1 MSAVTPW
8 ICPTCG
14 QSCSGKFCS
23 NCGER
28 ALHPHDLTLL
38 GLGEEVV
45 EQVTHTDGR
54 IFHTF
59 ASLIRRP
66 GELTDSYVRGSRR
79 PVLGPLQV
87 FLIANVIFFGMQSLF
102 HASVFSN
109 PLRQH
114 VQGQYYSGLA
124 TRLVEARIASLHTTL
139 ERYEPAFDHA
149 VIVNAKSLI
158 ILMTPPM
165 ALLAF
170 LLFYTRRKPFVTH
183 VVFAIHFYAF
193 WLLAFCVAGPVIA
206 VGILLFTGLSGVHLE
221 SHQLDSVMSY
231 GLFTLAGVY
240 LASAAGRVYGGNR
253 VLRVAKA
260 LLLAFTAGVMVIGY
274 RLVVFL
280 ITLYT
285 TGA

>member
-1 MSAVTPW
+1 
-8 ICPTCG
+8 
-14 QSCSGKFCS
+14 
-23 NCGER
+23 
-28 ALHPHDLTLL
+28 
-38 GLGEEVV
+38 
-45 EQVTHTDGR
+45 
-54 IFHTF
+54 
-59 ASLIRRP
+59 
-66 GELTDSYVRGSRR
+66 
-79 PVLGPLQV
+79 V
-87 FLIANVIFFGMQSLF
+87 FLIANIIFFGMQSLF

-109 PLRQH
+109 PLQQH
-114 VQGQYYSGLA
+114 LQGQYYSRLA
-124 TRLVEARIASLHTTL
+124 TRLTEARVAALGTTL

-206 VGILLFTGLSGVHLE
+206 VAILLLTGVSGVHLE
-221 SHQLDSVMSY
+221 SYQLDRVMSY
-231 GLFTLAGVY
+231 SLFTLAGFY

-253 VLRVAKA
+253 VLRIGKA

-274 RLVVFL
+274 RFVVFL